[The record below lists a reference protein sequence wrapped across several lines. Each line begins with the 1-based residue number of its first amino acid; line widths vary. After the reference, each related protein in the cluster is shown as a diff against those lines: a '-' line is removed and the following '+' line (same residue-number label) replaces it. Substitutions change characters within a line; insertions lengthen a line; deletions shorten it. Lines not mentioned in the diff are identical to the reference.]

1 MAGAFVCRASRFYGA
16 ALEERARRM
25 VSWSP
30 MLQAFW
36 GSLRRRWGTLT
47 VVAGIGVVGV
57 LLLWL
62 QVRSGN
68 PSRRPTELSAF
79 FRFANHCAEM
89 PADRLT
95 EFTGTFEANRKVL
108 ERDPDAFNSWY
119 TAGLMKKFVCD
130 YEGARD
136 IWEHA
141 GQLRPKNSISFGA
154 LGNLYGF
161 FLNDKVKAEANYL
174 KAIENEEAFKELQR
188 ENKAP
193 AYTVNIQYYRDLHET
208 YRAQGTDRGADAIGV
223 LQRGLRV
230 EPKSSDLMVLLA
242 SYYRDS
248 GNLPEA
254 IRWFEESLTITPN
267 NEPVIKE
274 IARLR
279 AALR

>member
-1 MAGAFVCRASRFYGA
+1 MFDQLLAAVSR
-16 ALEERARRM
+16 
-25 VSWSP
+25 P
-30 MLQAFW
+30 
-36 GSLRRRWGTLT
+36 
-47 VVAGIGVVGV
+47 
-57 LLLWL
+57 
-62 QVRSGN
+62 
-68 PSRRPTELSAF
+68 RRPRRLIFIIAGVALVIGGLVWFQLRLGSRPQPDRQPQFERF
-79 FRFANHCAEM
+79 FAFANKCPDLQDDKLKEYAE
-89 PADRLT
+89 R
-95 EFTGTFEANRKVL
+95 FTAVKRVL
-108 ERDPDAFNSWY
+108 ESDPDQFNSWY

-136 IWEHA
+136 IWEYA
-141 GQLRPKNSISFGA
+141 GSIRPRNSISFGA
-154 LGNLYGF
+154 LGNLYGY
-161 FLNDKVKAEANYL
+161 FLNDRAKAEANYL

-193 AYTVNIQYYRDLHET
+193 EYTVNIQYYRDLHEI
-208 YRAQGTDRGADAIGV
+208 YRGQGKDKEADSINV

-242 SYYRDS
+242 SYYRDN

-254 IRWFEESLTITPN
+254 IRWFEESLTIASN